1 MSLYIY
7 AEDSELRTLLAR
19 SRDKYRS
26 TDSGFDV
33 PMLEQTVNMF
43 YDTHM
48 FDLGIKIAVLENQ
61 EPAPSLLLPRSSL
74 SKSPFRL
81 SNSIGLIDMG
91 YRGNVLAAVDVYGKE
106 SPVETISSGTRLF
119 QICRHN
125 FMPWSHIYIVDLLS
139 DLPDAPDSRGV
150 GGFGS
155 TN

>member
-33 PMLEQTVNMF
+33 PMRLQYVNMF
-43 YDTHM
+43 YDRYV

-74 SKSPFRL
+74 SKTQFRL

-91 YRGNVLAAVDVYGKE
+91 YRGNVLAAVDVYGKDVNME
-106 SPVETISSGTRLF
+106 KIESGTRLF

-125 FMPWSHIYIVDLLS
+125 FMPWSHIYIVDVIS
-139 DLPDAPDSRGV
+139 YLPIAPDSRGI